1 MRNIKLV
8 VLVGVLAVLPLLAG
22 GGQAQPPEVAE
33 MNSPSGTVEAA
44 ISYQGVLT
52 SPGGAPLSGV
62 FDLEFTFW
70 SADSG
75 GVQVG
80 PTNFRGGQTIVSG
93 LYSTNL
99 QVDSNI
105 VRGQELWLRIRVRE
119 TGMAAWQILTPRVQV
134 LPTMY
139 ALTVRPG
146 AQIQGEVLVNDGA
159 VLKTTMDGY
168 YPNGKA
174 MWGVASATGTAVY
187 GESGSGYGVLGY
199 SPTSFGVWGKSTDS
213 WGGYFSSEYGYGLM
227 AESSGT
233 RIYDHGGYFS
243 ANWGWG
249 IYAESEHNQAVR
261 GEAGDLSAGKSMP
274 GGAWGAVGIGQSGG
288 TWGSSWNN
296 WGVYGSSH
304 NYRGVQGNT
313 DRADRNYGL
322 HTYDNLYSLNYNLA
336 GAIMNVAQNGGS
348 EALEMGDVVVF
359 SGISAPHEGVGAP
372 LIQVAKAG
380 SANSTAVAGVVY
392 QRLNIDALAENPP
405 PGVEVTPDGTRQI
418 GSEDLAGDNEPG
430 FVEVTSDRPVQ
441 PGEYLLLVV
450 QGPAQV
456 KASALS
462 GVIQPGDLLS
472 SAGQAG
478 HAARAA
484 KVTIQGVSTT
494 VPGTVFGKA
503 LEPLDSG
510 QKLIYVFVTLQ

>member
-1 MRNIKLV
+1 MKNIKFLV
-8 VLVGVLAVLPLLAG
+8 LIGVLAILPLLASG
-22 GGQAQPPEVAE
+22 GKAQPSDPAEV
-33 MNSPSGTVEAA
+33 NSPSDTVASA
-44 ISYQGVLT
+44 ISYQGVLV
-52 SPGGAPLSGV
+52 SPGGAPLSGM

-80 PTNFRGGQTIVSG
+80 PTNFRGGETIADG
-93 LYSTNL
+93 LYDTSLEIDPGT
-99 QVDSNI
+99 I
-105 VRGQELWLRIRVRE
+105 YGQELWLRIRVRE
-119 TGMAAWQILTPRVQV
+119 TVTTTWQTLNPRIQV

-139 ALTVRPG
+139 AQTVRPG
-146 AQIQGEVLVNDGA
+146 AQIQGEPLVTDGA
-159 VLKTTMDGY
+159 VLKTTLDGF
-168 YPNGKA
+168 YPSGKA
-174 MWGVASATGTAVY
+174 VWGVTSATGTAVY
-187 GESGSGYGVLGY
+187 GESVSGFGVHGY
-199 SPTSFGVWGKSTDS
+199 SPTSYGVWGSSTDS
-213 WGGYFSSEYGYGLM
+213 WGGFFSSEHGYGLK
-227 AESSGT
+227 AESNGDT
-233 RIYDHGGYFS
+233 VNDHGGYFS

-249 IYAESEHNQAVR
+249 IYSESTHNQALR
-261 GEAGDLSAGKSMP
+261 AEAGDLTVGKSMP

-296 WGVYGSSH
+296 WGVYGDSY

-313 DRADRNYGL
+313 ERTDQNYGL
-322 HTYDNLYSLNYNLA
+322 HTYDNLYSLNYHLA

-348 EALEMGDVVVF
+348 ETLEPGDVVVF
-359 SGISAPHEGVGAP
+359 SGISAPHEAVGAP
-372 LIQVAKAG
+372 VIQVAKAG
-380 SANSTAVAGVVY
+380 SANSTAVAGVVHR
-392 QRLNIDALAENPP
+392 RLNIDALAENPP
-405 PGVEVTPDGTRQI
+405 PGLEVTPDGTRQI
-418 GSEDLAGDNEPG
+418 GSENLAAENEPG
-430 FVEVTSDRPVQ
+430 FIEVTSDRPVQ

-462 GVIQPGDLLS
+462 GIIHPGDLLS

-484 KVTIQGVSTT
+484 EVTIQGVSTT
-494 VPGTVFGKA
+494 MPGTVFGKA